1 MEKPK
6 YLERLL
12 RQRVLLIIGFIVAII
27 AGLLA
32 GLTIHDGAITTRVQ
46 KTYTASATVL
56 LASSQPSFF
65 QVEIPGTAQAL
76 PQPNADGTTPTQE
89 LIVEDA
95 TPLDLADTAIILA
108 YIASSDEVVQ
118 GVEERV
124 GEFEDGDGITAAR
137 RTTQPAGDERFGG
150 RLSLPLMDIV
160 GTSTSAARA
169 ELIANEATQ
178 VFADL
183 VRAQQREW
191 GVSEEIRLKL
201 DVLNAPVADSGEGS
215 NPAIPVIVVGLGVF
229 IFFVAL
235 ALIVEAV
242 RDRRRRQDAAAGDA
256 ETDVDETED
265 DAIDDE
271 AAEHAVDAEDLDAA
285 ADREEAEDDVVPVT
299 SGAVGTDEILA
310 EAGSPQA
317 PQQVR
322 RRLRT
327 EGITVVTDPPE
338 AEPEPGT
345 DSGPRSESS
354 RW

>member
-12 RQRVLLIIGFIVAII
+12 RQKVLLIVGFVVAII

-46 KTYTASATVL
+46 KTYTASSTVL
-56 LASSQPSFF
+56 LASPQPNFF

-95 TPLDLADTAIILA
+95 TPLDLADSAIILA
-108 YIASSDEVVQ
+108 YIASSDEVAQAVAD
-118 GVEERV
+118 RV
-124 GEFEDGDGITAAR
+124 GDFEDGDGITAAR

-150 RLSLPLMDIV
+150 RLSLPLIDIV

-169 ELIANEATQ
+169 ELIANEATE

-183 VRAQQREW
+183 IRAQQREW
-191 GVSEEIRLKL
+191 GVSEEIRLTL

-215 NPAIPVIVVGLGVF
+215 NPAIPVIVVAVGVM
-229 IFFVAL
+229 IFFIAL

-242 RDRRRRQDAAAGDA
+242 RDRRRRREVAGDDR
-256 ETDVDETED
+256 TDGEDED
-265 DAIDDE
+265 DAPDDLDESTADAQTRDDE
-271 AAEHAVDAEDLDAA
+271 A
-285 ADREEAEDDVVPVT
+285 VPVM
-299 SGAVGTDEILA
+299 SGAAGTDEATA
-310 EAGSPQA
+310 EAGASDA
-317 PQQVR
+317 PQPMR
-322 RRLRT
+322 RRMRT
-327 EGITVVTDPPE
+327 EGIAVVTDPNAPE
-338 AEPEPGT
+338 HGT
-345 DSGPRSESS
+345 DSGSPQPTHA
-354 RW
+354 